1 MEPGDERAATV
12 DCGARYEAARGRFVT
27 LVEGLGEDELA
38 AMVPA
43 TPDWSVRDVL
53 AHVVGIA
60 ADLNTGDLS
69 SVDPDTWTATQV
81 ASRRSRSIGEI
92 VAEWDREAPTFE
104 DGLRLFGYEIGSH
117 FVADLHAHLQDV
129 RAALGLPPDRDE
141 PTVRVALDFYLDSWD
156 HELVASSLGAVRV
169 EADGEVRVVGA
180 GEVVASVSGPAF
192 ELLRALSGRRSAAQI
207 GALGWT
213 GDAATFVPTV
223 SRYETPAEDVRD

>member
-117 FVADLHAHLQDV
+117 FVGDLHAHLQDV

-141 PTVRVALDFYLDSWD
+141 RTVRVALDFYLDSWD

-169 EADGEVRVVGA
+169 EADGEVRVVGG
-180 GEVVASVSGPAF
+180 GEVVASVTAPRSTCSAPCPA
-192 ELLRALSGRRSAAQI
+192 AAAPRRSARWA
-207 GALGWT
+207 GRA
-213 GDAATFVPTV
+213 PPPPS
-223 SRYETPAEDVRD
+223 SRR